1 MKIVLKDKIL
11 EEFNHNQEKLK
22 NTLTFVGSEICKF
35 RKYNEAKV
43 KIDSLEKDIFALE
56 RTVAIISPNEDI
68 NANILQIE
76 DLIKE
81 KKRALEVEIQRVKLL
96 VDIDDYDYLKKELN
110 EDVKELKN
118 MLRVWGYFIKGDE
131 LSGEQLLAYDC
142 AKGKTEI

>member
-11 EEFNHNQEKLK
+11 EEINTNQEKVK
-22 NTLTFVGSEICKF
+22 NTLTFVGAEICKF
-35 RKYNEAKV
+35 REYIETKA

-56 RTVAIISPNEDI
+56 RTVSIISPNKDI
-68 NANILQIE
+68 EVNIFPIE

-81 KKRALEVEIQRVKLL
+81 KNRTLEIEIKRVKLL

-118 MLRVWGYFIKGDE
+118 MLRVWGYFIKFEE
-131 LSGEQLLAYDC
+131 LSEEQLLAYNC

>member
-1 MKIVLKDKIL
+1 MKIALKEKIL
-11 EEFNHNQEKLK
+11 DEINSNQEKLK
-22 NTLTFVGSEICKF
+22 NTLTFVGTEIYKF
-35 RKYNEAKV
+35 RKYNETKA

-56 RTVAIISPNEDI
+56 RTVSIISPNE
-68 NANILQIE
+68 NIEENIFQIE

-118 MLRVWGYFIKGDE
+118 MLRIWGYFIKGDE
-131 LSGEQLLAYDC
+131 LSEEQLIAYDC
-142 AKGKTEI
+142 AKGKAEI